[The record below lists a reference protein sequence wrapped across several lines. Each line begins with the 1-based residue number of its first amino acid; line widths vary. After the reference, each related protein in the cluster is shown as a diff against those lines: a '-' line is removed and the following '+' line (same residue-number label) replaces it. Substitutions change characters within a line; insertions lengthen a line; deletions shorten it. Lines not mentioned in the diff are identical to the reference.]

1 MQPSF
6 EQFAAALST
15 PDLRARIGLGVTLG
29 VPLGVTLG
37 DEVAAGPSPGRATAT
52 AGW

>member
-15 PDLRARIGLGVTLG
+15 PDLLARIG
-29 VPLGVTLG
+29 LGVTLG

>member
-15 PDLRARIGLGVTLG
+15 PDLLARIGLGVT
-29 VPLGVTLG
+29 LGVTLG